1 MVNKTKT
8 WEIAISDEEKASKNY
23 KFKRIANMALRQH
36 MIEASYDEQNPV
48 DEIKDNQMEYESPFQ
63 IKTIKGKPTSG
74 LSFGPEV
81 TLSMKVRSFKGH
93 GQISESK
100 YSASQI

>member
-36 MIEASYDEQNPV
+36 IIESTYDQNPV
-48 DEIKDNQMEYESPFQ
+48 EEIKDNQMEYESPYQ
-63 IKTIKGKPTSG
+63 IKKIKGKVNFRYKGETGSESNSRSG
-74 LSFGPEV
+74 LR
-81 TLSMKVRSFKGH
+81 TIRL
-93 GQISESK
+93 
-100 YSASQI
+100 

>member
-48 DEIKDNQMEYESPFQ
+48 DEITDNQMEYESPYQ
-63 IKTIKGKPTSG
+63 VKTHKGRQTSG
-74 LSFGPEV
+74 LNSRPEV
-81 TLSMKVRSFKGH
+81 TSEHRSQLASTEFPW
-93 GQISESK
+93 SK
-100 YSASQI
+100 YRK